1 MISSQLEHNLNP
13 DRLNLNSRLF
23 SDQPKDRGR
32 KIKAISSPQ
41 AVQQC
46 QINLQLLMNSY
57 FKYLQEAKEK
67 KIGIQG
73 SCAQGELL
81 KINVINDVQVLVE
94 LSSIRGTQNGKCLY
108 SMAMLLGILDR
119 GIF

>member
-1 MISSQLEHNLNP
+1 
-13 DRLNLNSRLF
+13 
-23 SDQPKDRGR
+23 
-32 KIKAISSPQ
+32 
-41 AVQQC
+41 
-46 QINLQLLMNSY
+46 MNSY

-119 GIF
+119 DIFKKNFCETDLADQKGREDLM

>member
-1 MISSQLEHNLNP
+1 
-13 DRLNLNSRLF
+13 
-23 SDQPKDRGR
+23 
-32 KIKAISSPQ
+32 
-41 AVQQC
+41 
-46 QINLQLLMNSY
+46 MNSY

-94 LSSIRGTQNGKCLY
+94 LSNIRGTQSGKCLY

-119 GIF
+119 DIFSKNFCKTDLADQKGREDLM

>member
-1 MISSQLEHNLNP
+1 
-13 DRLNLNSRLF
+13 
-23 SDQPKDRGR
+23 
-32 KIKAISSPQ
+32 
-41 AVQQC
+41 
-46 QINLQLLMNSY
+46 MNSY

-73 SCAQGELL
+73 SCAQGKLL

-94 LSSIRGTQNGKCLY
+94 LSNIRGTQSGKCLY

-119 GIF
+119 DIFLQKFLQNWLSWSKGEDLMQNIPEPLTFHYIQIYKCLFAL

>member
-1 MISSQLEHNLNP
+1 
-13 DRLNLNSRLF
+13 
-23 SDQPKDRGR
+23 
-32 KIKAISSPQ
+32 
-41 AVQQC
+41 
-46 QINLQLLMNSY
+46 MNSY

-94 LSSIRGTQNGKCLY
+94 LSNIRRTQSGKCLY

-119 GIF
+119 DSFSKMFCKIDLADQKESEDLMQNFPEPLTFCYIKIHKCLFAV